1 MGESKLQ
8 IRAGEAR
15 DLNAL
20 VEIYNHYITETHITF
35 DVEPFA
41 VGART
46 QWFTQFAESGPYRL
60 LVADQDND
68 VRGYACSTRFK
79 SRPAYDT
86 SVETTV
92 YLHPEH
98 TGKGLGRKLYGALI
112 AELEQEQA
120 VHATIR
126 GLIAAQ
132 NDKIAADLRI
142 LYGGSVKGSNARELF
157 GMADIDGGLIG
168 GASLKAPEFVA
179 ICEAAGTDQVT

>member
-1 MGESKLQ
+1 MGESELH

-46 QWFTQFAESGPYRL
+46 QWFTQFAEAGPYRL
-60 LVADQDND
+60 LVADGNGE
-68 VRGYACSTRFK
+68 VRGYACSTQFK
-79 SRPAYDT
+79 PRPAYDT

-98 TGKGLGRKLYGALI
+98 TGKGLGRQLYGALV
-112 AELEQEQA
+112 AELEQEQS
-120 VHATIR
+120 VHRA
-126 GLIAAQ
+126 
-132 NDKIAADLRI
+132 
-142 LYGGSVKGSNARELF
+142 YGGVALPNEGSIRLHEALGFRQVATYHEVGFKF
-157 GMADIDGGLIG
+157 GKYWDV
-168 GASLKAPEFVA
+168 SWFEKEV
-179 ICEAAGTDQVT
+179 